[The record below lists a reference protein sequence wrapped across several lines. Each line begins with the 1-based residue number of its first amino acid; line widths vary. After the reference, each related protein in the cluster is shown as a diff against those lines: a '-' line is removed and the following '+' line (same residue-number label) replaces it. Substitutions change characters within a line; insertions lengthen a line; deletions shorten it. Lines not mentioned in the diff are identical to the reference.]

1 MRILRISLYSVRMRE
16 YTDQKSPNTNTFH
29 AAIFTETITLFE
41 IVFPKTNSAGDDWRN
56 KLT

>member
-1 MRILRISLYSVRMRE
+1 MRILRISPLSVRMRE

-41 IVFPKTNSAGDDWRN
+41 IVFPKTNSAGDD
-56 KLT
+56 